1 MIFPITQINNLLSQ
15 NDEPLE
21 GIVSIYGDFGV
32 GKTTFSLQ
40 TAINA
45 ANLKKKVVY
54 IYTKPNFP
62 IEKISNQI
70 NKDKSESATE
80 DSINP
85 IDEIIFIQTTDF
97 NDLNTIV
104 FNLEFMVLNNLK
116 ENDNL
121 LNLIVI
127 DSITDLYRLELDREK
142 KVKNVSLNYQLN
154 QIMANLFYINETYSI
169 EVLVANE
176 LSKKNQDGQTV
187 EVQSGGKVMDY
198 WIQYAI
204 KINRTEKLNER
215 KFVLTKHP
223 NNKSLDLTAE
233 LSNKGFK

>member
-1 MIFPITQINNLLSQ
+1 MIFPTSQLNHLLGQ
-15 NDEPLE
+15 NAEPFE

-32 GKTTFSLQ
+32 GKTTFLMQ

-45 ANLKKKVVY
+45 ANLKKKIVY

-62 IEKISNQI
+62 VEKISNQI

-80 DSINP
+80 DSKNLL
-85 IDEIIFIQTTDF
+85 DEIIFIQTTDF

-116 ENDNL
+116 EKDNL
-121 LNLIVI
+121 LNLIII
-127 DSITDLYRLELDREK
+127 DSITDLYKLDLDREK

-154 QIMANLFYINETYSI
+154 QIMANLFYINETYGI
-169 EVLVANE
+169 EILVANE
-176 LSKKNQDGQTV
+176 LVKKNQDGQTV

-223 NNKSLDLTAE
+223 NDKSLEFNADL
-233 LSNKGFK
+233 SDIGFK